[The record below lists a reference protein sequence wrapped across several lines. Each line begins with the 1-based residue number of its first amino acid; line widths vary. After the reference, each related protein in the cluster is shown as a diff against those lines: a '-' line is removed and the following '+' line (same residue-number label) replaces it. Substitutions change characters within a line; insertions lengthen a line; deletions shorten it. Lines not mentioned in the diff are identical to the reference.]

1 MGAHA
6 QRRGP
11 ARRDVHGIV
20 LLDKPEGLSSNQ
32 ALQRV
37 RGIFRAR
44 KAGHTGSLDPAATG
58 LLPLCFGEATKV
70 SAWLLDAEKEYLVRA
85 CLGERRDTGD
95 SEGRVI
101 ETAELPD
108 LDGAGWQA
116 LFARFTGEIEQV
128 PPMYSALKKDG
139 RRLYELAREGRE
151 VERAPRPVRIRS
163 LQLIA
168 RESDELVFR
177 VRCSKGTYVRTLVED
192 IAAAAGTVGYTRGLR
207 RVAVGPFS
215 GAAMVTLDALEGAS
229 AESRRPSASCRDS
242 RCRRTTRRW
251 RAICGSTTVPD
262 ASSGWARYR
271 SRAPCG
277 PGGCSPTA
285 EKARKFRLLGALT
298 RVTMPGCT
306 EGQRALRLEF
316 SNNATFD

>member
-1 MGAHA
+1 MAAHA
-6 QRRGP
+6 QPRRPG
-11 ARRDVHGIV
+11 RRDVHGIV

-44 KAGHTGSLDPAATG
+44 KGGHTGSLDPAATG

-101 ETAELPD
+101 ATAEPPA
-108 LDGAGWQA
+108 LDAVGWQA
-116 LFARFTGEIEQV
+116 LLARFTGEIEQV

-151 VERAPRPVRIRS
+151 VEREPRRVRIRS

-168 RESDELVFR
+168 VESDELVFR
-177 VRCSKGTYVRTLVED
+177 VRCSKGTYIRTLVED
-192 IAAAAGTVGYTRGLR
+192 IAAAAGSLASTRALR
-207 RVAVGPFS
+207 RVAVGPFG
-215 GAAMVTLDALEGAS
+215 GADMVTLETLERAGAESLERCLQPVDAALADWPS
-229 AESRRPSASCRDS
+229 AEVDAAAAGRFLQGQQVPAEYTARDGHLRVYDEAGRFLGVGEIPFPGVVRPRR
-242 RCRRTTRRW
+242 
-251 RAICGSTTVPD
+251 VFVH
-262 ASSGWARYR
+262 
-271 SRAPCG
+271 
-277 PGGCSPTA
+277 GGKSV
-285 EKARKFRLLGALT
+285 EI
-298 RVTMPGCT
+298 
-306 EGQRALRLEF
+306 
-316 SNNATFD
+316 

>member
-1 MGAHA
+1 VAAHA
-6 QRRGP
+6 QHRRP
-11 ARRDVHGIV
+11 VRRDVHGIV
-20 LLDKPEGLSSNQ
+20 LLDKPEGLSSNR

-85 CLGERRDTGD
+85 CLGEQRDTGD

-101 ETAELPD
+101 ATAEPPA
-108 LDGAGWQA
+108 LDAAAWQE

-151 VERAPRPVRIRS
+151 VEREPRRVRIRS

-177 VRCSKGTYVRTLVED
+177 VQCSKGTYIRTLVED
-192 IAAAAGTVGYTRGLR
+192 MAAAAGSVAYTRALR
-207 RVAVGPFS
+207 RVAVGPFRS
-215 GAAMVTLDALEGAS
+215 AGMVTLETLEKAGEESLDGYLQPVDAALADWPAAEVEGA
-229 AESRRPSASCRDS
+229 AAQRFLQGQQVPADYTAREGHLRVYDGAGRFLGVGEIPFPGAVRPRR
-242 RCRRTTRRW
+242 
-251 RAICGSTTVPD
+251 VFVQ
-262 ASSGWARYR
+262 
-271 SRAPCG
+271 
-277 PGGCSPTA
+277 GGKGV
-285 EKARKFRLLGALT
+285 EI
-298 RVTMPGCT
+298 
-306 EGQRALRLEF
+306 
-316 SNNATFD
+316 

>member
-1 MGAHA
+1 MGAPA
-6 QRRGP
+6 QRRRP

-58 LLPLCFGEATKV
+58 LLPLCFGEATKI

-95 SEGRVI
+95 SEGRVV
-101 ETAELPD
+101 ETGELPD
-108 LDGAGWQA
+108 LDGADWQA
-116 LFARFTGEIEQV
+116 LFERFTGEIEQV
-128 PPMYSALKKDG
+128 PPMYSALKQGG
-139 RRLYELAREGRE
+139 RRLYELAREGLE
-151 VERAPRPVRIRS
+151 VERAPRRVRIRS

-192 IAAAAGTVGYTRGLR
+192 IAAAAGTVGYTRALR
-207 RVAVGPFS
+207 RVAVGPFP
-215 GAAMVTLDALEGAS
+215 GAAMVTLDALEAAS
-229 AESRRPSASCRDS
+229 AESLDGYLQPVDAALADWPAAEVELGAAERFLQGQQVPADYSAREGPLRVYDRAGRFLGVGEIPFPGAVRPRRVF
-242 RCRRTTRRW
+242 TH
-251 RAICGSTTVPD
+251 
-262 ASSGWARYR
+262 
-271 SRAPCG
+271 
-277 PGGCSPTA
+277 GGKTA
-285 EKARKFRLLGALT
+285 EI
-298 RVTMPGCT
+298 
-306 EGQRALRLEF
+306 
-316 SNNATFD
+316 

>member
-1 MGAHA
+1 MAAHA
-6 QRRGP
+6 QRRRP

-20 LLDKPEGLSSNQ
+20 LLDKPEGLSANQ

-37 RGIFRAR
+37 RGILRAR
-44 KAGHTGSLDPAATG
+44 KAGHTGSLDPTATG

-101 ETAELPD
+101 ATAEPPV
-108 LDGAGWQA
+108 LDAAGWQA

-151 VERAPRPVRIRS
+151 VERQPRRVRIRS

-168 RESDELVFR
+168 VESDELVFR
-177 VRCSKGTYVRTLVED
+177 VRCSKGTYIRTLVED
-192 IAAAAGTVGYTRGLR
+192 IAAAAGSVAFTRALR
-207 RVAVGPFS
+207 RVAVGPFRS
-215 GAAMVTLDALEGAS
+215 ADMLTLESLEALQGAGAGSLDGCLQPVDAALADWPAAEVDAAAAGRFLQGQQVPAEYTARDGHLRVYDEAGRFLGVGEIPFPGAVRPRRVFVHGGKS
-229 AESRRPSASCRDS
+229 AE
-242 RCRRTTRRW
+242 
-251 RAICGSTTVPD
+251 I
-262 ASSGWARYR
+262 
-271 SRAPCG
+271 
-277 PGGCSPTA
+277 
-285 EKARKFRLLGALT
+285 
-298 RVTMPGCT
+298 
-306 EGQRALRLEF
+306 
-316 SNNATFD
+316 